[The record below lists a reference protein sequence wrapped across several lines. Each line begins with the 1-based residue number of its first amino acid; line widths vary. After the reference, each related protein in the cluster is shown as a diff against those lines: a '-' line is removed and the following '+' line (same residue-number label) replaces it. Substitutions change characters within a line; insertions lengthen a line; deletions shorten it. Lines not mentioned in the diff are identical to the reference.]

1 MVMRIVIVII
11 DEDGNDGN
19 DDDDGDDFTSRLW
32 RSHLVIGRP
41 MNNVFEF
48 QRRFG
53 HLRIL

>member
-11 DEDGNDGN
+11 DEDGND
-19 DDDDGDDFTSRLW
+19 DDDGDDFTSRLR

-41 MNNVFEF
+41 MHNVFEF

>member
-1 MVMRIVIVII
+1 MII
-11 DEDGNDGN
+11 DEDGDGDN
-19 DDDDGDDFTSRLW
+19 GDDDDDDFTSRLR

-53 HLRIL
+53 HL